1 MPKLEDYRKK
11 HYSATR
17 QVSDNVRSLSLA
29 AIGIVWI
36 FKVQTDNGGYQLPE
50 GLYCPVILIFAAMAL
65 DFLQSFYSSVAWF
78 MVFRCNEKAEVA
90 EDKELKHSARIN
102 WPAYTFFY
110 AKIICMAMAYGYLLH
125 FLATRVLWK

>member
-11 HYSATR
+11 HYVATK

-36 FKVQTDNGGYQLPE
+36 FKVQTANGGYQLPA

-65 DFLQSFYSSVAWF
+65 DFLQSFYSSVAWY
-78 MVFRCNEKAEVA
+78 MVFRCNEKDKVA
-90 EDKELKHSARIN
+90 EDQELKHSAKIN
-102 WPAYTFFY
+102 WPTYTLFY
-110 AKIICMAMAYGYLLH
+110 AKIVCMAVAYGYLLY